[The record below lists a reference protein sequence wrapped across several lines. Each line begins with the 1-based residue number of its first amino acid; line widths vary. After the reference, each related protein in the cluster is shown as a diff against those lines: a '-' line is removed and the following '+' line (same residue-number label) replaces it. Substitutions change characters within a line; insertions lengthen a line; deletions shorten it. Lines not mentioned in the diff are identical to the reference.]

1 MGMFSRIMIANRG
14 EIALRIIRAC
24 REMGIE
30 TVAIC
35 SKSDKN
41 AMYLRQADIT
51 VCVGPSEAD
60 GSYLNIPSII
70 SAAEIT
76 DIEAIHPGYGFLSE
90 VSHFAEVCESSKI
103 VFIGPKSE
111 VLKKLGNKTEARK
124 IAVACKVPV
133 VPGSESVIKSQQ
145 QALDVAHKI
154 GYPVIIKASSGGGG
168 RGMRVA
174 HNDISLVNSLAI
186 AQREAESAFKD
197 PSIYIEKYIEDT
209 RHVEVQIFGDN
220 YGNIIHLGERD
231 CTLQRKHQKL
241 VEESPS
247 PNISDRLR
255 DEICKAAIKIAKAV
269 NYTNA
274 GTVEFLVNK
283 EGDFYFIEVNTRL
296 QVEHPVT
303 EMVTGIDLVKQQIR
317 IASGERLNIKQK
329 RVRPRGVAI
338 ECRINAEDPN
348 NEFRPQPGKITLYNP
363 PGGRGVRVDSHVHGG
378 YEVPPYYDSM
388 ISKLIVYQKTR
399 EEAIACMKRALSE
412 YVIEGI
418 KTTIPLNLELIA
430 HPQFANGNI
439 NTNFVENLLSKSQ
452 HS

>member
-1 MGMFSRIMIANRG
+1 MFSRIMIANRG

-30 TVAIC
+30 TVVIC
-35 SKSDKN
+35 SKADEN
-41 AMYLRQADIT
+41 AAYLKQADIT
-51 VCVGPSEAD
+51 VCVGPAD
-60 GSYLNIPSII
+60 ADSSYLNIPSII

-90 VSHFAEVCESSKI
+90 VGHFAEVCESSNI
-103 VFIGPKSE
+103 VFIGPRSD

-124 IAVACKVPV
+124 IAIANKVPV

-186 AQREAESAFKD
+186 AQREAEAAFKD
-197 PSIYIEKYIEDT
+197 SSIYIEKYIEDT

-231 CTLQRKHQKL
+231 CTLQRRHQKL
-241 VEESPS
+241 IEESPS
-247 PNISDRLR
+247 PHISERLR
-255 DEICKAAIKIAKAV
+255 EEMCKAAIKIARAV

-274 GTVEFLVNK
+274 GTVEFLVDKQGN
-283 EGDFYFIEVNTRL
+283 FYFIEVNTRL

-303 EMVTGIDLVKQQIR
+303 EMVTGIDLVKQQLR
-317 IASGERLNIKQK
+317 IADGERLNIKQK
-329 RVRPRGVAI
+329 QIHNQGAAI
-338 ECRINAEDPN
+338 ECRVYAEDPRN
-348 NEFRPQPGKITLYNP
+348 GFRPQPGKLTACFH
-363 PGGRGVRVDSHVHGG
+363 PGGRGVRVDSHVHAG
-378 YEVPPYYDSM
+378 YEIPPYYDSL

-412 YVIEGI
+412 YTIEGI
-418 KTTIPLNLELIA
+418 KTTIPLSLDLIA
-430 HPQFANGNI
+430 HPQFENGNI
-439 NTNFVENLLSKSQ
+439 NTNFVENLLSKN
-452 HS
+452 

>member
-1 MGMFSRIMIANRG
+1 MFSRIMIANRG

-35 SKSDKN
+35 SKADEN
-41 AMYLRQADIT
+41 AAYLKQADIT
-51 VCVGPSEAD
+51 VCVGPAD
-60 GSYLNIPSII
+60 AESSYLNIPSII

-90 VSHFAEVCESSKI
+90 VGHFAEVCESSNI

-124 IAVACKVPV
+124 LAIAIKVPV

-186 AQREAESAFKD
+186 AQREAEAAFKD

-209 RHVEVQIFGDN
+209 HHVEVQIFGDN

-231 CTLQRKHQKL
+231 CTLQRRHQKL
-241 VEESPS
+241 IEESPS
-247 PNISDRLR
+247 PLIPDRLR
-255 DEICKAAIKIAKAV
+255 EEICKSAIKIAKAV

-274 GTVEFLVNK
+274 GTVEFLVDKQGN
-283 EGDFYFIEVNTRL
+283 FYFIEVNTRL

-317 IASGERLNIKQK
+317 TAYGERLNIKQK
-329 RVRPRGVAI
+329 KIHNQGVAI
-338 ECRINAEDPN
+338 ECRVYAEDPYN
-348 NEFRPQPGKITLYNP
+348 GFRPQPGKITTYYH
-363 PGGRGVRVDSHVHGG
+363 PGGRGVRVDSHVHAG
-378 YEVPPYYDSM
+378 YEIPPYYDSL

-399 EEAIACMKRALSE
+399 EEAIACMRRALSE

-418 KTTIPLNLELIA
+418 KTTIPLSLELIT

-439 NTNFVENLLSKSQ
+439 NTNFVENLLSKN
-452 HS
+452 

>member
-1 MGMFSRIMIANRG
+1 MFSRIMVANRG

-35 SKSDKN
+35 SKSDEN
-41 AMYLRQADIT
+41 AMYLKQADIT
-51 VCVGPSEAD
+51 VCVGPPEAE
-60 GSYLNIPSII
+60 GSYLNVPSII

-124 IAVACKVPV
+124 VAIANKVPV

-174 HNDISLVNSLAI
+174 HNDISLVNSLAV
-186 AQREAESAFKD
+186 AQREAEAAFKD

-209 RHVEVQIFGDN
+209 RHIEVQIFGDN

-231 CTLQRKHQKL
+231 CTLQRRHQKL
-241 VEESPS
+241 IEEAPS
-247 PNISDRLR
+247 PNISERLR
-255 DEICKAAIKIAKAV
+255 EEICKAAIKIARAV

-274 GTVEFLVNK
+274 GTVEFLVDK
-283 EGDFYFIEVNTRL
+283 EGKFYFIEVNTRL

-317 IASGERLNIKQK
+317 IAYGERLNIKQK
-329 RVRPRGVAI
+329 KVRPRGVSI
-338 ECRINAEDPN
+338 ECRINAEDPQN
-348 NEFRPQPGKITLYNP
+348 GFRPQPGKITMYNP
-363 PGGRGVRVDSHVHGG
+363 PGGRGVRVDSHVHAG
-378 YEVPPYYDSM
+378 YEIPPYYDSM
-388 ISKLIVYQKTR
+388 ISKLIVHQKTR

-412 YVIEGI
+412 YVIEGV
-418 KTTIPLNLELIA
+418 KTTVPLNLELIS
-430 HPQFANGNI
+430 HPQFASGNI
-439 NTNFVENLLSKSQ
+439 NTHFVENLLSKGQ
-452 HS
+452 H

>member
-1 MGMFSRIMIANRG
+1 MFSRIMIANRG

-30 TVAIC
+30 TVVIC
-35 SKSDKN
+35 SKADEN
-41 AMYLRQADIT
+41 AAYLKQADIT
-51 VCVGPSEAD
+51 VCVGPAD
-60 GSYLNIPSII
+60 ADSSYLNIPSII

-90 VSHFAEVCESSKI
+90 VGHFAEVCESSNI
-103 VFIGPKSE
+103 VFIGPRSD

-124 IAVACKVPV
+124 LAIANKVPV

-186 AQREAESAFKD
+186 AQREAEAAFKD
-197 PSIYIEKYIEDT
+197 SSIYIEKYIEDT

-231 CTLQRKHQKL
+231 CTLQRRHQKL
-241 VEESPS
+241 IEESPS
-247 PNISDRLR
+247 PHISERLR
-255 DEICKAAIKIAKAV
+255 EEMCKAAIKIARAV

-274 GTVEFLVNK
+274 GTVEFLVDKQGN
-283 EGDFYFIEVNTRL
+283 FYFIEVNTRL

-317 IASGERLNIKQK
+317 IADGERLNIKQK
-329 RVRPRGVAI
+329 QIHNQGTAI
-338 ECRINAEDPN
+338 ECRVYAEDPRN
-348 NEFRPQPGKITLYNP
+348 GFRPQPGKLTACFH
-363 PGGRGVRVDSHVHGG
+363 PGGRGVRVDSHVHAG
-378 YEVPPYYDSM
+378 YEIPPYYDSL

-412 YVIEGI
+412 YTIEGI
-418 KTTIPLNLELIA
+418 KTTIPLSLDLIA
-430 HPQFANGNI
+430 HPQFENGNI
-439 NTNFVENLLSKSQ
+439 NTNFVENLLSKN
-452 HS
+452 

>member
-1 MGMFSRIMIANRG
+1 MFSRIMIANRG

-30 TVAIC
+30 TVVIC
-35 SKSDKN
+35 SKADEG
-41 AMYLRQADIT
+41 AAYLKQADIT
-51 VCVGPSEAD
+51 VCVGPAD
-60 GSYLNIPSII
+60 AESSYLNIPSII

-90 VSHFAEVCESSKI
+90 VGHFAEVCESSNI
-103 VFIGPKSE
+103 VFIGPRSE
-111 VLKKLGNKTEARK
+111 VLKKLGNKTEARR
-124 IAVACKVPV
+124 IAIAHKVPV

-186 AQREAESAFKD
+186 AQREAEAAFKD

-231 CTLQRKHQKL
+231 CTLQRRHQKL
-241 VEESPS
+241 IEESPS
-247 PNISDRLR
+247 PHISERLR
-255 DEICKAAIKIAKAV
+255 EEICKAAIKIARAV

-274 GTVEFLVNK
+274 GTVEFLVDK
-283 EGDFYFIEVNTRL
+283 EGNFYFIEVNTRI

-303 EMVTGIDLVKQQIR
+303 EMVTGIDLVKQQIM
-317 IASGERLNIKQK
+317 IAYGERLNVKQK
-329 RVRPRGVAI
+329 KIHNQGVAI
-338 ECRINAEDPN
+338 ECRVYAEDPYN
-348 NEFRPQPGKITLYNP
+348 GFRPQPGKITTYYH
-363 PGGRGVRVDSHVHGG
+363 PGGRGVRVDSHVHAG
-378 YEVPPYYDSM
+378 YEMPPYYDSL
-388 ISKLIVYQKTR
+388 ISKLIVYQRTR
-399 EEAIACMKRALSE
+399 EEAIACMRRALSE

-418 KTTIPLNLELIA
+418 KTTIPLSLELIT

-439 NTNFVENLLSKSQ
+439 NTNFVENLLSKN
-452 HS
+452 

>member
-1 MGMFSRIMIANRG
+1 MFSRIMIANRG

-30 TVAIC
+30 TVVIC
-35 SKSDKN
+35 SKSDEN
-41 AMYLRQADIT
+41 AMYLKQADIT
-51 VCVGPSEAD
+51 VCVGPPEAE

-90 VSHFAEVCESSKI
+90 VGHFAEVCESSKI
-103 VFIGPKSE
+103 VFIGPRSE
-111 VLKKLGNKTEARK
+111 TLKKLGNKTEARK
-124 IAVACKVPV
+124 IAIANKVPV

-174 HNDISLVNSLAI
+174 HNDISLVNSLAV
-186 AQREAESAFKD
+186 AQREAEAAFND

-209 RHVEVQIFGDN
+209 RHIEVQIFGDN
-220 YGNIIHLGERD
+220 YGNIVHLGERD
-231 CTLQRKHQKL
+231 CTLQRRHQKL

-247 PNISDRLR
+247 PNITERLR
-255 DEICKAAIKIAKAV
+255 EEICKAAIKIARAV
-269 NYTNA
+269 HYTNA
-274 GTVEFLVNK
+274 GTVEFLVDKQGN
-283 EGDFYFIEVNTRL
+283 FYFIEVNTRL

-317 IASGERLNIKQK
+317 IAYGERLNIKQK
-329 RVRPRGVAI
+329 KVRPRGVSI
-338 ECRINAEDPN
+338 ECRINAEDPQN
-348 NEFRPQPGKITLYNP
+348 GFRPQPGKIRIYNP
-363 PGGRGVRVDSHVHGG
+363 PGGRGVRVDSHVHAG
-378 YEVPPYYDSM
+378 YEIPPYYDSL
-388 ISKLIVYQKTR
+388 ISKLIVHQKTR

-412 YVIEGI
+412 YVIEGV
-418 KTTIPLNLELIA
+418 KTTIPLDLELIS
-430 HPQFANGNI
+430 HPQFASGAI
-439 NTNFVENLLSKSQ
+439 NTLFVENLLSKGQ
-452 HS
+452 H

>member
-1 MGMFSRIMIANRG
+1 MFSRIMVANRG

-24 REMGIE
+24 RELGIE

-35 SKSDKN
+35 SKADEN

-51 VCVGPSEAD
+51 VCVGPPDAD

-90 VSHFAEVCESSKI
+90 VGHFAEVCESSNI
-103 VFIGPKSE
+103 IFIGPRSD

-124 IAVACKVPV
+124 LAMSVKVPV

-154 GYPVIIKASSGGGG
+154 GYPVIIKASAGGGG

-174 HNDISLVNSLAI
+174 HNDISLINSLAI
-186 AQREAESAFKD
+186 AQREAGAAFKD
-197 PSIYIEKYIEDT
+197 PSIYIEKYIENT
-209 RHVEVQIFGDN
+209 HHVEVQIFGDN

-231 CTLQRKHQKL
+231 CTLQRRHQKL

-247 PNISDRLR
+247 PYISERLR
-255 DEICKAAIKIAKAV
+255 EEMCKAAIKIARAV

-274 GTVEFLVNK
+274 GTVEFLVDN
-283 EGDFYFIEVNTRL
+283 EGKFYFIEVNTRL

-317 IASGERLNIKQK
+317 IAHGERLNIKQK
-329 RVRPRGVAI
+329 KIQNQGVAI
-338 ECRINAEDPN
+338 ECRIYAEDPQN
-348 NEFRPQPGKITLYNP
+348 GFRPQPGKITAYSP
-363 PGGRGVRVDSHVHGG
+363 PGGRGVRVDSHVHSG
-378 YEVPPYYDSM
+378 YEISPYYDSL

-399 EEAIACMKRALSE
+399 EEAIACMKRALDE

-418 KTTIPLNLELIA
+418 KTTIPLCADLVT
-430 HPQFANGNI
+430 HPQFASGNI
-439 NTNFVENLLSKSQ
+439 NTNFVENYLSKN
-452 HS
+452 

>member
-1 MGMFSRIMIANRG
+1 MFSRIMIANRG

-30 TVAIC
+30 TVVIC
-35 SKSDKN
+35 SKADES
-41 AMYLRQADIT
+41 AAYLKQADIT
-51 VCVGPSEAD
+51 VCVGPAD
-60 GSYLNIPSII
+60 AESSYLNIPSII

-90 VSHFAEVCESSKI
+90 VGHFAEVCESSNI
-103 VFIGPKSE
+103 VFIGPRSE
-111 VLKKLGNKTEARK
+111 VLKKLGNKTEARR
-124 IAVACKVPV
+124 IAIAHKVPV

-186 AQREAESAFKD
+186 AQREAEAAFKD

-231 CTLQRKHQKL
+231 CTLQRRHQKL
-241 VEESPS
+241 IEESPS
-247 PNISDRLR
+247 PHISERLR
-255 DEICKAAIKIAKAV
+255 EDICKAAIKIARAV

-274 GTVEFLVNK
+274 GTVEFLVDK
-283 EGDFYFIEVNTRL
+283 EGNFYFIEVNTRL

-303 EMVTGIDLVKQQIR
+303 EMVTGIDLVKQQIM
-317 IASGERLNIKQK
+317 IAYGERLNVKQK
-329 RVRPRGVAI
+329 KIHNQGVAI
-338 ECRINAEDPN
+338 ECRVYAEDPYN
-348 NEFRPQPGKITLYNP
+348 GFRPQPGKITTYYH
-363 PGGRGVRVDSHVHGG
+363 PGGRGVRVDSHVHAG
-378 YEVPPYYDSM
+378 YEMPPYYDSL
-388 ISKLIVYQKTR
+388 ISKLIVYQRTR
-399 EEAIACMKRALSE
+399 EEAIACMRRALTE

-418 KTTIPLNLELIA
+418 KTTIPLSLELIT

-439 NTNFVENLLSKSQ
+439 NTNFVENLLSKN
-452 HS
+452 

>member
-1 MGMFSRIMIANRG
+1 MFSRIMIANRG

-30 TVAIC
+30 TVVIC
-35 SKSDKN
+35 SKADES
-41 AMYLRQADIT
+41 AAYLKQADIT
-51 VCVGPSEAD
+51 VCVGPAD
-60 GSYLNIPSII
+60 AESSYLNIPSII

-90 VSHFAEVCESSKI
+90 VGHFAEVCESSNI
-103 VFIGPKSE
+103 VFIGPRSE
-111 VLKKLGNKTEARK
+111 VLKKLGNKTEARR
-124 IAVACKVPV
+124 IAIAHKVPV

-186 AQREAESAFKD
+186 AQREAEAAFKD

-231 CTLQRKHQKL
+231 CTLQRRHQKL
-241 VEESPS
+241 IEESPS
-247 PNISDRLR
+247 PHISERLR
-255 DEICKAAIKIAKAV
+255 EDICKAAIKIARAV

-274 GTVEFLVNK
+274 GTVEFLVDK
-283 EGDFYFIEVNTRL
+283 EGNFYFIEVNTRL

-317 IASGERLNIKQK
+317 IAYGERLNVKQK
-329 RVRPRGVAI
+329 KIHNQGVAI
-338 ECRINAEDPN
+338 ECRVYAEDPYN
-348 NEFRPQPGKITLYNP
+348 GFRPQPGKITTYYH
-363 PGGRGVRVDSHVHGG
+363 PGGRGVRVDSHVHAG
-378 YEVPPYYDSM
+378 YDIPPYYDSL
-388 ISKLIVYQKTR
+388 ISKLVVYQKTR
-399 EEAIACMKRALSE
+399 EEAIACMRRALSE

-418 KTTIPLNLELIA
+418 KTTIPLSLELIT

-439 NTNFVENLLSKSQ
+439 NTNFVENLLSKN
-452 HS
+452 

>member
-1 MGMFSRIMIANRG
+1 MFSRIMIANRG

-30 TVAIC
+30 TVVIC
-35 SKSDKN
+35 SKADEN
-41 AMYLRQADIT
+41 AAYLKQADIT
-51 VCVGPSEAD
+51 VCVGPAD
-60 GSYLNIPSII
+60 AESSYLNIPSII

-90 VSHFAEVCESSKI
+90 VGHFAEVCESSNI
-103 VFIGPKSE
+103 VFIGPRSD

-124 IAVACKVPV
+124 LAIAHKVPV

-186 AQREAESAFKD
+186 AQREAEAAFKD

-231 CTLQRKHQKL
+231 CTLQRRHQKL
-241 VEESPS
+241 IEESPS
-247 PNISDRLR
+247 PHISERLR
-255 DEICKAAIKIAKAV
+255 EDLCKAAIKIARAV

-274 GTVEFLVNK
+274 GTVEFLVDK
-283 EGDFYFIEVNTRL
+283 EGNFYFIEVNTRL

-303 EMVTGIDLVKQQIR
+303 EMVTGIDLVKQQIM
-317 IASGERLNIKQK
+317 IAYGERLNIKQK
-329 RVRPRGVAI
+329 KFI
-338 ECRINAEDPN
+338 I
-348 NEFRPQPGKITLYNP
+348 
-363 PGGRGVRVDSHVHGG
+363 
-378 YEVPPYYDSM
+378 
-388 ISKLIVYQKTR
+388 
-399 EEAIACMKRALSE
+399 RA
-412 YVIEGI
+412 
-418 KTTIPLNLELIA
+418 
-430 HPQFANGNI
+430 
-439 NTNFVENLLSKSQ
+439 
-452 HS
+452 

>member
-1 MGMFSRIMIANRG
+1 MIANRG

-30 TVAIC
+30 TVVIC
-35 SKSDKN
+35 SKADES
-41 AMYLRQADIT
+41 AAYLKQADIT
-51 VCVGPSEAD
+51 VCVGPAD
-60 GSYLNIPSII
+60 AESSYLNIPSII

-90 VSHFAEVCESSKI
+90 VGHFAEVCESSNI
-103 VFIGPKSE
+103 VFIGPRSE
-111 VLKKLGNKTEARK
+111 VLKKLGNKTEARR
-124 IAVACKVPV
+124 IAIAHKVPV

-186 AQREAESAFKD
+186 AQREAEAAFKD

-231 CTLQRKHQKL
+231 CTLQRRHQKL
-241 VEESPS
+241 IEESPS
-247 PNISDRLR
+247 PHISERLR
-255 DEICKAAIKIAKAV
+255 EDLCKAAIKIARAV

-274 GTVEFLVNK
+274 GTVEFLVDK
-283 EGDFYFIEVNTRL
+283 EGNFYFIEVNTRL

-303 EMVTGIDLVKQQIR
+303 EMVTGIDLVKQQIM
-317 IASGERLNIKQK
+317 IAYGERLNVKQK
-329 RVRPRGVAI
+329 KIHNQGVAI
-338 ECRINAEDPN
+338 ECRVYAEDPYN
-348 NEFRPQPGKITLYNP
+348 GFRPQPGKITTYYH
-363 PGGRGVRVDSHVHGG
+363 PGGRGVRVDSHVHAG
-378 YEVPPYYDSM
+378 YEMPPYYDSL
-388 ISKLIVYQKTR
+388 ISKLIVYQRTR
-399 EEAIACMKRALSE
+399 EEAIACMRRALSE

-418 KTTIPLNLELIA
+418 KTTIPLSLELIT

-439 NTNFVENLLSKSQ
+439 NTNFVENLLSKN
-452 HS
+452 